1 MLPEVRIDTGR
12 RLQSLWLA
20 TGAVALQLI
29 DFRMKLTRK
38 ILKFTEP
45 LSYRRGWR
53 RAQRSIFRVPLAS
66 MLSQIDRERA
76 GEILQRYANS
86 TAGYAKYANIEPWL
100 RLNRERVQDL
110 KLHRSAPK
118 RVLDLGCGG
127 GFFLFILKNL
137 GHFVVGI
144 DVERVVLFT
153 ELLALFGVP
162 RVVWRI
168 SAFEPLP
175 DLGEKFDWIT
185 AFSVNFNLYHP
196 SKERWGTSEWDFFL
210 HDLQDHLA
218 PGGKVFFG
226 LNPAYDGDYYTPEL
240 RDLFLNR
247 GASVERERIFFE
259 RGLRF

>member
-1 MLPEVRIDTGR
+1 VLPEVRIDTGR

>member
-1 MLPEVRIDTGR
+1 
-12 RLQSLWLA
+12 
-20 TGAVALQLI
+20 
-29 DFRMKLTRK
+29 MKLSRK

-45 LSYRRGWR
+45 LMYRRGWR
-53 RAQRSIFRVPLAS
+53 RAQRSIFRVPLS
-66 MLSQIDRERA
+66 PMLAQIDQERA
-76 GEILQRYANS
+76 REIQQRYADS

-118 RVLDLGCGG
+118 HVLDLGCGG

-137 GHFVVGI
+137 GHSVLGL
-144 DVERVVLFT
+144 DVERVPLFA
-153 ELLALFGVP
+153 ELLELFGVP
-162 RVVWRI
+162 RVVYRI

-175 DLGEKFDWIT
+175 DLGQKFDWIT

-210 HDLQDHLA
+210 GDLHHHLTED
-218 PGGKVFFG
+218 GKVFFG
-226 LNPAYDGDYYTPEL
+226 LNPLYNGDYYTPEL

-247 GASVERERIFFE
+247 GADVERERIFFE
-259 RGLRF
+259 NGLRF

>member
-1 MLPEVRIDTGR
+1 
-12 RLQSLWLA
+12 
-20 TGAVALQLI
+20 
-29 DFRMKLTRK
+29 MKISRK

-45 LSYRRGWR
+45 LTYYRGWR
-53 RAQRSIFRVPLAS
+53 RVQRSMFRVSLAP
-66 MLSQIDRERA
+66 MLENIDRERA
-76 GEILQRYANS
+76 REIQQQYANS

-110 KLHRSAPK
+110 NLHRSAPK

-137 GHFVVGI
+137 GHSVLGI
-144 DVERVVLFT
+144 DIERVVLFT
-153 ELLALFGVP
+153 ELLALFEVP
-162 RVVWRI
+162 RVVWKI

-175 DLGEKFDWIT
+175 ALGQKFDWIT

-196 SKERWGTSEWDFFL
+196 SKERWGTAEWDFFL
-210 HDLQDHLA
+210 RDLQHHLA
-218 PGGKVFFG
+218 PPGKGFFG
-226 LNPAYDGDYYTPEL
+226 LNPLYNGDYYSPEL
-240 RDLFLNR
+240 LDLFLGR